1 MSIIAAYTKVGGGWV
16 PEYRYNGIG
25 GVTFREKRMVE
36 TRIYE
41 ARVSDDHVITATPV
55 NPDNL
60 QSPWQCE
67 GIDWDAPL
75 GQPLQKTVQ
84 RTPWYHDNGNEH
96 RTRGT

>member
-1 MSIIAAYTKVGGGWV
+1 MSIIAAYTQVGGGWV

-41 ARVSDDHVITATPV
+41 AGVSDDHVITSTPA

-67 GIDWDAPL
+67 GIDWDAPR
-75 GQPLQKTVQ
+75 GQPLQKTV
-84 RTPWYHDNGNEH
+84 REVWVNKSAPWEAD
-96 RTRGT
+96 